1 MMPFQKPKKLNKKDV
16 IGIISPA
23 SSPDESTR
31 VERGVKYLESLG
43 YQVKVGANIGKNHG
57 YLAGTDQERVD
68 DLHTMFKDKNV
79 KAIFTLRGGYGAFRL
94 LDKIDYRLIRNNPKI
109 FVGYSEITSLQ
120 MAFLEKAN
128 LITFAGPMVAVDFY
142 DDVSTYTNDLFWA
155 TITSTK
161 KLGKLE
167 YPENQKLPYLQ
178 KGLATGRLIGGNLA
192 VFAALLGT
200 EYFPNLT
207 GKILMIEDIGELP
220 YRVDRM
226 LNQLRLSGTF
236 KKVKGIILGRFV
248 DCHEHDPN
256 KKTLT
261 LGEVV
266 SDYIGALKIPSIYT
280 FPHGHIKDFVTIPFG
295 LKVNLNATKGTVEFA
310 EGAVK

>member
-1 MMPFQKPKKLNKKDV
+1 
-16 IGIISPA
+16 
-23 SSPDESTR
+23 
-31 VERGVKYLESLG
+31 
-43 YQVKVGANIGKNHG
+43 
-57 YLAGTDQERVD
+57 
-68 DLHTMFKDKNV
+68 MFKDKNI

-120 MAFLEKAN
+120 MAFLEKAS
-128 LITFAGPMVAVDFY
+128 LITYAGPMVAVDFY
-142 DDVSTYTNDLFWA
+142 DEVSSYTNELFWA
-155 TITSTK
+155 TITSNK
-161 KLGKLE
+161 KLGKLT
-167 YPENQKLPYLQ
+167 YPENKKLPYLQ

-207 GKILMIEDIGELP
+207 GKILMLEDIGELP

-248 DCHEHDPN
+248 DCHEHDLT

-261 LGEVV
+261 LGEVM
-266 SDYIGALKIPSIYT
+266 SEYIGKLKIPSIYT
-280 FPHGHIKDFVTIPFG
+280 FPHGHIKDLVTIPFG
-295 LKVNLNATKGTVEFA
+295 LKVNLDATKGSVEFA
-310 EGAVK
+310 ESAVK

>member
-1 MMPFQKPKKLNKKDV
+1 MPFQKPKKLNKKDL

-23 SSPDESTR
+23 SAPDESTR
-31 VERGVKYLESLG
+31 VQRGVQYLESLG
-43 YQVKVGANIGKNHG
+43 YRVKVGANIGKNHG
-57 YLAGTDQERVD
+57 YLAGTDEERVND
-68 DLHTMFKDKNV
+68 IHSMFKDKNV

-94 LDKIDYRLIRNNPKI
+94 LDKIDYKTIRNNPKI

-142 DDVSTYTNDLFWA
+142 DEVSSYTNELFWA
-155 TITSTK
+155 TITSNK

-178 KGLATGRLIGGNLA
+178 RGLATGRLIGGNLA

-207 GKILMIEDIGELP
+207 GKILMLEDIGELP

-248 DCHEHDPN
+248 DCHEHDLT

-261 LGEVV
+261 LGEVM
-266 SDYIGALKIPSIYT
+266 SEYIGKLKIPSIYT

-295 LKVNLNATKGTVEFA
+295 LRVNMNATRGSVEFA
-310 EGAVK
+310 ESAVK

>member
-266 SDYIGALKIPSIYT
+266 SDYIGTLKIPSIYT